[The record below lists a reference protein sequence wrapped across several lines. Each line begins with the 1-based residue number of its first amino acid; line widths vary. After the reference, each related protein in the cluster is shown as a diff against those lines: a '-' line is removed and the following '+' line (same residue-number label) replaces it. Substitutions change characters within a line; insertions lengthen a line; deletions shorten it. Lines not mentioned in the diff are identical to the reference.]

1 VNAAL
6 KLYEISSAFQSLE
19 QLGESDDL
27 PAEVIHD
34 TLEAL
39 EGDFEAKAV
48 QVAKFIL
55 SLEANAQAVRL
66 AATQMTGR
74 ANRIDN
80 RAASIKAY
88 LQFHLQAMDKK
99 RIESPELVIARRANP
114 PAVVITDE
122 HAIPP
127 QFWVQPP
134 PPDKR
139 IDKKAIKAAID
150 AGERVDGAYVEAGER
165 LEIRQ

>member
-1 VNAAL
+1 MNSAL
-6 KLYEISSAFQSLE
+6 KLYEISNQFQALE

-27 PAEVIHD
+27 PAEVIHA

-55 SLEANAQAVRL
+55 SLEANAEAVRVG
-66 AATQMTGR
+66 ATQMMGR
-74 ANRIDN
+74 SNRIAN

-88 LQFHLQAMDKK
+88 LQFHMQALDKK
-99 RIESPELVIARRANP
+99 RVESPELVIARRSNP

-122 HAIPP
+122 HAVPA
-127 QFWVQPP
+127 QFWVQPEP
-134 PPDKR
+134 PPKR
-139 IDKKAIKAAID
+139 IDRRLIKAAID
-150 AGERVDGAYVEAGER
+150 AGERVEGAYVEAGER
-165 LEIRQ
+165 LEIKL